1 MSLSAVKTTLVAMC
15 LLIVLLHQSGTA
27 SAAPLSYGQSKYS
40 CIALHSVQ
48 RGTLRFLLQFRATV
62 TTSVL
67 VVDFSV
73 SHRACAATLLVE
85 LPTTLMAS
93 ALPGELAIIHYPIHI
108 CKLISSFL

>member
-1 MSLSAVKTTLVAMC
+1 M
-15 LLIVLLHQSGTA
+15 
-27 SAAPLSYGQSKYS
+27 
-40 CIALHSVQ
+40 
-48 RGTLRFLLQFRATV
+48 

-93 ALPGELAIIHYPIHI
+93 ALPGELAIFILLYTFVNSFPLFFIVLVFRAGVSQFRDKVI
-108 CKLISSFL
+108 IMVCKSYFQNYLTSFCYCS